1 MANPLFKEIEEEF
14 ERKRDKNKRSLITRQ
29 NKIYKMIPK
38 VKEIDDKIKLTSLK
52 MAKEILSNPD
62 DNEKIVQK
70 TKEEIDKLKMEK
82 AYILSE
88 ANIPIDY
95 LELKYDCDECKDTG
109 YLEDGNKCHCLM
121 QSLINRAYKMS
132 NLETILEKENFK
144 NFDIN
149 VFSNEPFEDEKLTPR
164 ENMLDIL
171 SIAESFVADFDK
183 PNAPNLLFYGT
194 TGLGK
199 TYLCSCIAK
208 ALLDKNKIVIYQTAF
223 TILELLSNRRFR
235 AETSEMSE
243 FEYNLLFECDLLIID
258 DLGTEITNTFTNA
271 EIFNIVNTRILKN
284 KKTIISTNLTPNEL
298 SSVYT
303 DRVFSRI
310 SDKFLPL
317 KFFGKDLRWE

>member
-1 MANPLFKEIEEEF
+1 
-14 ERKRDKNKRSLITRQ
+14 
-29 NKIYKMIPK
+29 
-38 VKEIDDKIKLTSLK
+38 
-52 MAKEILSNPD
+52 
-62 DNEKIVQK
+62 
-70 TKEEIDKLKMEK
+70 MEK
-82 AYILSE
+82 AYLLSE

-95 LELKYDCDECKDTG
+95 LELKYDCDKCKDTG
-109 YLEDGNKCHCLM
+109 YLEDGNKCHCLI
-121 QSLINRAYKMS
+121 QSLINKAYKMS

-183 PNAPNLLFYGT
+183 TNAFNLLFYGT

-317 KFFGKDLRWE
+317 KFYGKDLRWE